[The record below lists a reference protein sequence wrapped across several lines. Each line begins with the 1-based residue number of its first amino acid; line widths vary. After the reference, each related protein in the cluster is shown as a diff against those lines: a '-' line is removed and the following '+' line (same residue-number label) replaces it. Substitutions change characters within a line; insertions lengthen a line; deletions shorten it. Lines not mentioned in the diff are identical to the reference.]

1 MPYLKNAGLLA
12 AAAMLASAAL
22 VSAQTP
28 EPLPVCV
35 GADRVVRH
43 APEERCGPGFTYYLL
58 QERALGVS
66 GKEGE
71 NAPADVA
78 ELRKQID
85 FLRERMA
92 QLEKHVDDELEMAG
106 RMSHQ
111 VMAPFEVLDKKLNP
125 DPPGH
130 GKRRRSQAGLV
141 TIRPAGGG
149 QNFAVQFRTPGGA
162 VAAQMGV
169 GKSGAGVADRSRRKR
184 QSCGGSCGDRAAS
197 RSTIRLGMRSP
208 PSAWTTAPTGR
219 CSSTAAAAASWSQRG
234 RTVPWARCTP
244 GPAISAPATP
254 ASAPPPASRA
264 CSSRPCG
271 CPAATTHHAVPDTGT
286 SSHADESSAPAG
298 PRDA

>member
-125 DPPGH
+125 ILLVTESDADP
-130 GKRRRSQAGLV
+130 KRGLV

-149 QNFAVQFRTPGGA
+149 QNFAVQFRTPGGTI
-162 VAAQMGV
+162 AAQMGV
-169 GKSGAGVADRSRRKR
+169 GKSGAGVLIVHDESGRPRGELWGSRGLEIYNPAGHEVASLSLDNGSNGAL
-184 QSCGGSCGDRAAS
+184 QLNSSGGSVMVAAGADGPVGTVYTGPGYLCS
-197 RSTIRLGMRSP
+197 GNAGLRT
-208 PSAWTTAPTGR
+208 PSCIKGLLK
-219 CSSTAAAAASWSQRG
+219 
-234 RTVPWARCTP
+234 
-244 GPAISAPATP
+244 
-254 ASAPPPASRA
+254 
-264 CSSRPCG
+264 
-271 CPAATTHHAVPDTGT
+271 
-286 SSHADESSAPAG
+286 
-298 PRDA
+298 

>member
-125 DPPGH
+125 ILLVTESDADP
-130 GKRRRSQAGLV
+130 KRGLV

-184 QSCGGSCGDRAAS
+184 QAAGGAVG
-197 RSTIRLGMRSP
+197 I
-208 PSAWTTAPTGR
+208 
-219 CSSTAAAAASWSQRG
+219 
-234 RTVPWARCTP
+234 AR
-244 GPAISAPATP
+244 
-254 ASAPPPASRA
+254 
-264 CSSRPCG
+264 
-271 CPAATTHHAVPDTGT
+271 
-286 SSHADESSAPAG
+286 
-298 PRDA
+298 PRDLQSGWA